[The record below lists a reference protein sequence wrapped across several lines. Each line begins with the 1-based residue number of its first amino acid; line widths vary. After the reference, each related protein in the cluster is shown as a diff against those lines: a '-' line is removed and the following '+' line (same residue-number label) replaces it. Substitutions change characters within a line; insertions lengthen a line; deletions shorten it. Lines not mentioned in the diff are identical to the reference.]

1 MADKYVRQVALAL
14 GAAAVV
20 ALAVAAWRQ
29 SGKTDA
35 PGPAY
40 AGARIDW
47 GRPARH
53 GCDAGWMSA
62 VLPHPHPVYRQTVPS
77 AGRHALSTTGWAWVS
92 NPPSEQGLASE

>member
-1 MADKYVRQVALAL
+1 VDKTIRQVLLAL

-35 PGPAY
+35 PGPAW
-40 AGARIDW
+40 AGAKIDW
-47 GRPARH
+47 GKPARH
-53 GCDAGWMSA
+53 GCDVGWMSA

-92 NPPSEQGLASE
+92 NPPGEMGLADE